1 MPPSRDSRFLSRAG
15 PLSGASVVVTRP
27 PAMASSL
34 VRSAQRQGAHV
45 VRLPGLSLRA
55 NPDAPAIRRALQAA
69 LTADAWIFISPSAVD
84 YTFAFL
90 PGLMLPPALKVWTV
104 GAGTARALRGHG
116 IEALVPAASQDSD
129 GLLLEPSLDDVQ
141 GQHVVIVDAPGG
153 RAILAPSLR
162 ARGAG
167 VERIHVYERTAPRLT
182 RRHFAAL
189 AAAPHPCISL
199 VSSAEA
205 LSHLLATLPTG
216 LCQQWR
222 MQPLVVSSPR
232 LADLA
237 TGYGFEDIHRAD
249 SALSADLLRGAQK
262 VLARH
267 RL

>member
-1 MPPSRDSRFLSRAG
+1 MPHSRDSRLLSRSG

-27 PAMASSL
+27 RAMADDL
-34 VRSAQRQGAHV
+34 VRSAQRQGAQV

-55 NPDAPAIRRALQAA
+55 TADGATTRRAVQAA
-69 LTADAWIFISPSAVD
+69 LTADAWIFISPTAVD
-84 YTFAFL
+84 YTFALL
-90 PGLMLPPALKVWTV
+90 PDLVLPATLKVWTV
-104 GAGTARALRGHG
+104 GAGTAHVLRKHG
-116 IEALVPAASQDSD
+116 IDALVPAANQDSD
-129 GLLLEPSLDDVQ
+129 GLLLEPLLDDLH
-141 GQHVVIVDAPGG
+141 GKRVVILDAPGG

-162 ARGAG
+162 ERGAD
-167 VERIHVYERTAPRLT
+167 VQRIHVYERIAPRLT

-189 AAAPHPCISL
+189 AAAAHPCISL

-205 LSHLLATLPTG
+205 LAHLLVALPAA
-216 LCQQWR
+216 LCEQWR

-237 TGYGFEDIHRAD
+237 AKHGFDDIHRAD
-249 SALSADLLRGAQK
+249 SALSGDLLRGAQA